1 MGALSYNANN
11 ETNKTYEVQLPFEHF
26 KFENLRDANGGA
38 VKNIMWG
45 WSVDKNQDSYVGKPL
60 IFYSKK
66 VTSGTPITALETSG
80 GTRHQLTSYYI
91 PSNLSDPTSSSNQ
104 SIHFGVEKNEYN
116 FESANKSLFQTYYQT
131 YIEEIFD
138 KSRRI
143 YKFKAYLPMKVILNL
158 ELNDRLIIFNE
169 LYKIN
174 KITTNFETGLSDLEL
189 INEVQSFSVPVSD
202 VIGEVVKT
210 IDEASLVTVDSTK
223 LTVDSDT
230 III

>member
-1 MGALSYNANN
+1 M
-11 ETNKTYEVQLPFEHF
+11 
-26 KFENLRDANGGA
+26 
-38 VKNIMWG
+38 
-45 WSVDKNQDSYVGKPL
+45 
-60 IFYSKK
+60 
-66 VTSGTPITALETSG
+66 
-80 GTRHQLTSYYI
+80 
-91 PSNLSDPTSSSNQ
+91 
-104 SIHFGVEKNEYN
+104 
-116 FESANKSLFQTYYQT
+116 
-131 YIEEIFD
+131 
-138 KSRRI
+138 
-143 YKFKAYLPMKVILNL
+143 
-158 ELNDRLIIFNE
+158 IIFNE